1 MKHTVTLLRFTTRK
15 HTGIDATRRV
25 SRVRRAYK
33 VEGETRARFS
43 HISIFPFEKCKLDRN
58 FGV

>member
-1 MKHTVTLLRFTTRK
+1 MKHNVTLLRFTTRK
-15 HTGIDATRRV
+15 HTGIDATRRS
-25 SRVRRAYK
+25 SRVRRAR

-58 FGV
+58 SGV